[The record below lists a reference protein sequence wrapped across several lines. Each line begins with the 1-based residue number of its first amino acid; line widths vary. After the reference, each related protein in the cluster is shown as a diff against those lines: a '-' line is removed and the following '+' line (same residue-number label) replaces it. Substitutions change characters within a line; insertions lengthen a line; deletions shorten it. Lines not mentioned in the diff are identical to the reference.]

1 MDLNK
6 CVLIGHIT
14 MAGPK
19 ISWNDKGVATCTF
32 WLRVDEPGKDG
43 AVYSSYLPVELTG
56 KYAGDAAEQLNAGDD
71 VLIDGKLK
79 YKSTG
84 TRDGKKTGT
93 IVVSTWFVTKAPAPT
108 APQDAPAP
116 GQSHTQGDAW
126 GAGPAPA
133 ATKKGKPRYPK
144 WRPTAE
150 SPN

>member
-1 MDLNK
+1 
-6 CVLIGHIT
+6 
-14 MAGPK
+14 
-19 ISWNDKGVATCTF
+19 VATCSF
-32 WLRVDEPGKDG
+32 WLQVDEPGKDG
-43 AVYSSYLPVELTG
+43 AVYSSYIPVEVTG
-56 KYAGDAAEQLNAGDD
+56 KNAEDAAEQLHAGDT

-93 IVVSTWFVTKAPAPT
+93 IVVSTWFVTKAPVPT
-108 APQDAPAP
+108 GPQDAHPASTPAP
-116 GQSHTQGDAW
+116 GGAQGDAW
-126 GAGPAPA
+126 GADPAPA